1 MIEREK
7 EQEPKTKKKI
17 NDGQTC
23 GVVLEKVVVVV
34 GGREGGEGVSKTTC
48 R

>member
-23 GVVLEKVVVVV
+23 GVVLEKVVVVRGRK
-34 GGREGGEGVSKTTC
+34 GGRGRSE
-48 R
+48 